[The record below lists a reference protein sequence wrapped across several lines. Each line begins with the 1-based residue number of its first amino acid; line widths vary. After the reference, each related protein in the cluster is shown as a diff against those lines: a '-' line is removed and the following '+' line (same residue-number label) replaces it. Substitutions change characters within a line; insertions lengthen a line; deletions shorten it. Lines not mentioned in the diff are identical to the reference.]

1 MKNGIMTVKL
11 KVGCNDKRDVDLFRE
26 VRRQFG
32 YDLAVRID
40 PNGAW
45 TVPEAI
51 RILKRMEPFHPQYA
65 EGFLKSNEK
74 YSFRKVREATGVPVC
89 ICEQFNG
96 FIENDVSRGTFSRL

>member
-1 MKNGIMTVKL
+1 MTSVMWICSVKSDGSL
-11 KVGCNDKRDVDLFRE
+11 VMIWQSESIRMVPGLSPRLFA
-26 VRRQFG
+26 F
-32 YDLAVRID
+32 
-40 PNGAW
+40 W
-45 TVPEAI
+45 
-51 RILKRMEPFHPQYA
+51 KRMEPFHPQYA